1 MFFSVSDLSF
11 YSLSHALICNLFKYN
26 KSLRLRLLQKILKVR
41 KSKTFLLNGVN
52 NIREGKLVKNL
63 LKNLLYLH
71 FRTSQIVANN
81 LERPDNLL
89 NKTMR
94 KIQYFYKL
102 RLSFSKRYSI
112 VER

>member
-1 MFFSVSDLSF
+1 MIYLNITNRQNFG
-11 YSLSHALICNLFKYN
+11 
-26 KSLRLRLLQKILKVR
+26 LLQKILKVR

-52 NIREGKLVKNL
+52 HIREGKLFNIL

-94 KIQYFYKL
+94 KIEYFYKL
-102 RLSFSKRYSI
+102 C
-112 VER
+112 